1 MIIRLDSK
9 IKASLAALLIATV
22 AFLALVVKIN
32 NERGEAQVRARQD
45 LNQAQKYLSDIQ
57 AKSEAEAAKTKELL
71 ERQRKNNGN
80 QEWDGYKIESPASTV
95 ALSRQY
101 PNVARQPNQ
110 QRAYNSYQPVASRT
124 PVPPQLST
132 AVWSTA
138 SNYCLYRT
146 GGMSRQAAWNK
157 AVLEAERIWKDELK
171 FSKRINSLYGTLAR
185 EEIAEQCP

>member
-1 MIIRLDSK
+1 MRLDSK

-22 AFLALVVKIN
+22 AFLVLVVKIN
-32 NERGEAQVRARQD
+32 NERGEAQVRARLD
-45 LNQAQKYLSDIQ
+45 LKQAEKYLSDIK
-57 AKSEAEAAKTKELL
+57 AKSEAEAVKTKELL
-71 ERQRKNNGN
+71 ERQRKNKGN

-110 QRAYNSYQPVASRT
+110 QRTYNSYQPVTLRT
-124 PVPPQLST
+124 PVPPALST
-132 AVWSTA
+132 PVWSTA
-138 SNYCLYRT
+138 RNYCLYRT
-146 GGMSRQAAWNK
+146 GGLSDRAAWNK